1 MAPHLLFISPHD
13 VGLTIGDASMTLKT
27 ALSIAAGLTAL
38 VMMGGT
44 AAVAENHVAEDP
56 MAESQAFLGS
66 PTSMAQAIAA
76 AEAATG
82 GKVSGIEYE
91 AGENGAPDLIMAD
104 VVMADGT
111 EKTVALNP
119 ADGKVM
125 SVTDATDEM
134 EEGDTGDEGEG
145 GEEGGEEGGSGS
157 NG

>member
-1 MAPHLLFISPHD
+1 
-13 VGLTIGDASMTLKT
+13 MTLKT
-27 ALSIAAGLTAL
+27 ALSIAAGLAAL

-56 MAESQAFLGS
+56 MAESQAFLAS
-66 PTSMAQAIAA
+66 PTSMAAAIAA
-76 AEAATG
+76 AETASG
-82 GKVSGIEYE
+82 GKVSSIEYQT
-91 AGENGAPDLIMAD
+91 GENGAPDLIMAD

-125 SVTDATDEM
+125 SVTDAKDEM
-134 EEGDTGDEGEG
+134 EGGENGGGDRGKGDGDTDGDAEG
-145 GEEGGEEGGSGS
+145 GEEGGEEGEAGS